1 MPRAQGSLSQLF
13 FVHYLGRR
21 SHFSKGHLPFAAKCT
36 KSELLDFSGSD
47 FIFLT
52 IKISH
57 ISPLPLLHCIASSIN
72 AWRRVVQKYVILI
85 KITPVLYFFCPF
97 SVYFRFSGRFCKR
110 FFLGGMLLRMTMRR
124 RIILRHQ
131 YIGLSLSS

>member
-1 MPRAQGSLSQLF
+1 MPEPHGSLPELF
-13 FVHYLGRR
+13 FVHYPGRR

-36 KSELLDFSGSD
+36 KLKFLDFSKSD
-47 FIFLT
+47 FIFVGT
-52 IKISH
+52 SISH
-57 ISPLPLLHCIASSIN
+57 IPLSPLLHCTALSGNACSIM
-72 AWRRVVQKYVILI
+72 VQKYVILI

-124 RIILRHQ
+124 IIILRHQ